1 MRRSAPSR
9 IIPYREIAV
18 NPALRFPGDRP
29 PKCWRL
35 TAPSK
40 HFREVLVDV
49 EQARVGLCVEVDVDQ
64 GHDRLKTLRVDHR
77 PLLERERSRIEDERE
92 MRGSTTP
99 RRPELSARRLQR
111 RHPRDEA

>member
-1 MRRSAPSR
+1 MATSFTRRDAAQRAVTHHTLSRNCGERGAAVSGGSAT
-9 IIPYREIAV
+9 EML
-18 NPALRFPGDRP
+18 ALP
-29 PKCWRL
+29 L

-49 EQARVGLCVEVDVDQ
+49 EQVRVGLCLEVDVEQ

-77 PLLERERSRIEDERE
+77 PLLERDRSQTEDELE

-99 RRPELSARRLQR
+99 
-111 RHPRDEA
+111 